1 MSERKRDQEFS
12 LSGLPIHDDLQ
23 HALTLWHDWL
33 SHVRRVSTHTITAYH
48 NDVVAFISFFSA
60 HRGEMIGLHHL
71 GNASIQE
78 FRAWLAMRSTQRYS
92 KPSTAR
98 ALSSLRHFYRYL
110 EREHA
115 LHHEA
120 IFNIKLPKLD
130 KALPKALTDH
140 QSLQSVDL
148 IGTLQRDD
156 WVGLRD
162 TALLLLIY
170 GCGLRISEALGVRG
184 CDMDRNQQS
193 LRVMG
198 KGRKQRELPLL
209 PMVIT
214 AIDDYLHACP
224 HAISA
229 NAPLF
234 VGVRGAPLRPELF
247 QKQIRQMRG
256 LAGLP
261 NSATPHAFRH
271 SFATHLLAQGA
282 DLRDIQELLGHESLS
297 TTQRYTHIDHARL
310 MEAYASAHPLSEDV
324 L

>member
-1 MSERKRDQEFS
+1 MSERKRDRE
-12 LSGLPIHDDLQ
+12 LTLGGLPIEDDLRR
-23 HALTLWHDWL
+23 ALVAWL
-33 SHVRRVSTHTITAYH
+33 EWLTHVRRVSPQTITAYH
-48 NDVVAFISFFSA
+48 SDVVAFLKFFAS
-60 HRGEMIGLHHL
+60 HRGESISMDSL
-71 GNASIQE
+71 GDVTIQE
-78 FRAWLAMRSTQRYS
+78 FRAWLAWRSKQRYS

-98 ALSSLRHFYRYL
+98 ALSSLRHLYRYL

-148 IGTLQRDD
+148 IGALQRED

-170 GCGLRISEALGVRG
+170 GCGLRISEALGIRM
-184 CDMDRNQQS
+184 CDMDRTQRS

-198 KGRKQRELPLL
+198 KGRKQRDLPLL

-214 AIDDYLHACP
+214 AIDDYISACP
-224 HAISA
+224 HLIAA
-229 NAPLF
+229 TEPLF
-234 VGVRGAPLRPELF
+234 VGARGAPLRPELF
-247 QKQIRQMRG
+247 QKQIRHLRSA
-256 LAGLP
+256 AGLP
-261 NSATPHAFRH
+261 NTATPHAFRH

-310 MEAYASAHPLSEDV
+310 MQAYANAHPLSE
-324 L
+324 